1 MTSQDEAARWFAALR
16 RGVMTI
22 QEHEEYERWIAAKA
36 NRAALARMETVWSGV
51 ESANPRPVPHL
62 GRKVMVA
69 ALCATL
75 GMALLAFSSNSG
87 PGNSGFWNSLDW
99 ANR

>member
-1 MTSQDEAARWFAALR
+1 MTTQDEAARWFAALR

-22 QEHEEYERWIAAKA
+22 QEHGEYERWIAAKA
-36 NRAALARMETVWSGV
+36 NRAALTRMEEVWSGL
-51 ESANPRPVPHL
+51 ESADPHPAAHL

-75 GMALLAFSSNSG
+75 GMELLTLTSNS
-87 PGNSGFWNSLDW
+87 SFWTSLDW

>member
-1 MTSQDEAARWFAALR
+1 MTGEDEAARWFAALR

-22 QEHEEYERWIAAKA
+22 QEHHEYERWIAVRA
-36 NRAALARMETVWSGV
+36 NRAALARMEDVWSGV
-51 ESANPRPVPHL
+51 ESANPRPAPHL

-75 GMALLAFSSNSG
+75 GMALLSLTS
-87 PGNSGFWNSLDW
+87 NSGFWTSLDW